1 MQMASDDLPDDVD
14 ALKALLRRE
23 RETSEAALAKSEA
36 TRRLLEETLVSAEAE
51 LKSSEAARKSSDD
64 QIADLKLRIE
74 KLRRALYGQSSERSA
89 RLTQELDQLEL
100 TLEDIEGDEAEA
112 LEAAD
117 AVIARAANVSAHT
130 RRTPKR
136 GPLPAHLPRER
147 VVIEAPYVCPCCGSD
162 KLSKLGE
169 DVTETL
175 EVIPRK
181 FFVKQTVRERFSCRA
196 CETFLQVPAPF
207 HVIARGRA
215 GPSLLAMILWS
226 KYAMHLPLNRQS
238 DAFHKE
244 GIPLEVSTMAD
255 WVGACAA
262 ALEPLN
268 DLIRAHVFAAARLH
282 GDDTTVPVLAK
293 GKTRTGRLWAYVR
306 DDKPFGGPD
315 PPAVAYFYSADRT
328 GQHPRS
334 HLEKWS
340 GTLQADAYAGF
351 NALYKEPRLP
361 GPILEAACWAHAR
374 RNFFELA
381 DIARAARD
389 NKVVISPIALEA
401 VKRIDAIFDL
411 ERAINGKNEAERLS
425 ARQETIRPL
434 INNLHT
440 WMTEQRARI
449 SGKSELGK
457 AFDYMLKRWASFAR
471 FLDDGK
477 ICLTNNAAERM
488 IRPLTLGRRNW
499 TFAGSDRGA
508 ERAAAIYTLLQ
519 TTKLNDV
526 DPQAWLADVLSRI
539 ASHPAARLSELLP
552 WNWKQDQ
559 IAPAD

>member
-1 MQMASDDLPDDVD
+1 MMLTADDDLPDDIE
-14 ALKALLRRE
+14 ALKALVRRE
-23 RETSEAALAKSEA
+23 RQKSEAALNSKE
-36 TRRLLEETLVSAEAE
+36 
-51 LKSSEAARKSSDD
+51 
-64 QIADLKLRIE
+64 QIITDLKIRIL
-74 KLRRALYGQSSERSA
+74 KLQRAQYGQSSERSA
-89 RLTQELDQLEL
+89 HLIEQYQLS
-100 TLEDIEGDEAEA
+100 LEDIEGDIAEDEEKADAEA
-112 LEAAD
+112 DKAT
-117 AVIARAANVSAHT
+117 VIPAHT

-147 VVIEAPYVCPCCGSD
+147 CVIPPPSSCPCCGSD

-175 EVIPRK
+175 EVIPRR
-181 FFVKQTVRERFSCRA
+181 FFVKQTVRQRFSCRS
-196 CETFLQVPAPF
+196 CETITQPPAPF

-226 KYAMHLPLNRQS
+226 KYVMHLPLNRQS
-238 DAFHKE
+238 DAFHNE

-268 DLIRAHVFAAARLH
+268 ALIRKHVFAAARLH
-282 GDDTTVPVLAK
+282 ADDTTVPVLAK
-293 GKTRTGRLWAYVR
+293 GKTRTGRLWVYVR

-315 PPAVAYFYSADRT
+315 QPAAAYFYSADRT
-328 GQHPRS
+328 GEHPQS
-334 HLEKWS
+334 HLEKWT

-351 NALYKEPRLP
+351 NALYKEPREP

-381 DIARAARD
+381 DITRAARSR
-389 NKVVISPIALEA
+389 KVVISPVALEA
-401 VKRIDAIFDL
+401 VRRIDAVFDL
-411 ERAINGKNEAERLS
+411 ERAINGKSEAERLS

-434 INNLHT
+434 IDDLHT
-440 WMTEQRARI
+440 WMTGERARI
-449 SGKSELGK
+449 SGKSEIGK
-457 AFDYMLKRWASFAR
+457 ALDYMLKRWASFVR
-471 FLDDGK
+471 FLDDGQ

-519 TTKLNDV
+519 TAKLNGV
-526 DPQAWLADVLSRI
+526 DPQAWLSDVLARI
-539 ASHPAARLSELLP
+539 ASHPAKRLHELLP
-552 WNWKQDQ
+552 WNWKQAQ
-559 IAPAD
+559 SAPAE

>member
-1 MQMASDDLPDDVD
+1 MQMATDDLPDDVD
-14 ALKALLRRE
+14 ALKALVRRE
-23 RETSEAALAKSEA
+23 RQKSEAALNTKE
-36 TRRLLEETLVSAEAE
+36 
-51 LKSSEAARKSSDD
+51 
-64 QIADLKLRIE
+64 QIIADLKITIL
-74 KLRRALYGQSSERSA
+74 KLQRAQYGQSSERST
-89 RLTQELDQLEL
+89 RLIEQYELS
-100 TLEDIEGDEAEA
+100 LEDIEGDLAEDAEKADAEA
-112 LEAAD
+112 DKAT
-117 AVIARAANVSAHT
+117 IIPAHT

-147 VVIEAPYVCPCCGSD
+147 VVIEAPSSCPCCGSD
-162 KLSKLGE
+162 RLSKLGE
-169 DVTETL
+169 DVTDTL

-181 FFVKQTVRERFSCRA
+181 FFVKQTVRERFSCRS
-196 CETFLQVPAPF
+196 CETITQAPAPF

-226 KYAMHLPLNRQS
+226 KYVMHLPLTRQS
-238 DAFHKE
+238 GAFHNE

-268 DLIRAHVFAAARLH
+268 ELIHEHVFAAQRLH

-328 GQHPRS
+328 GEHPKS

-351 NALYKEPRLP
+351 NALYKEPREP
-361 GPILEAACWAHAR
+361 GVILEAACWAHAR

-389 NKVVISPIALEA
+389 KKVVISPIALEA
-401 VKRIDAIFDL
+401 VKRIDAIFAS
-411 ERAINGKNEAERLS
+411 ERAINGKSEDERLC

-434 INNLHT
+434 IDDLHT

-449 SGKSELGK
+449 SGKSDPGK
-457 AFDYMLKRWASFAR
+457 ALDYMLKRWASFAR

-499 TFAGSDRGA
+499 AFAGSDRGA

-519 TTKLNDV
+519 TAKLNDV
-526 DPQAWLADVLSRI
+526 DPQAWLADVLNRI
-539 ASHPAARLSELLP
+539 ASHPAKRLHELLP
-552 WNWKQDQ
+552 WNWKQEQ
-559 IAPAD
+559 IRSAE

>member
-1 MQMASDDLPDDVD
+1 MQMATDDLPDDVD
-14 ALKALLRRE
+14 ALKALVRRE
-23 RETSEAALAKSEA
+23 RQKSEAALNTKE
-36 TRRLLEETLVSAEAE
+36 
-51 LKSSEAARKSSDD
+51 
-64 QIADLKLRIE
+64 QIIADLKITIL
-74 KLRRALYGQSSERSA
+74 KLQRAQYGQSSERST
-89 RLTQELDQLEL
+89 RLIEQYELS
-100 TLEDIEGDEAEA
+100 LEDIEGDLAEDAEKADAEA
-112 LEAAD
+112 GKAT
-117 AVIARAANVSAHT
+117 IIPAHT

-147 VVIEAPYVCPCCGSD
+147 CVIPPPSSCPCCGSD
-162 KLSKLGE
+162 RLSKLGE
-169 DVTETL
+169 DVTDTL

-196 CETFLQVPAPF
+196 CETIMQPPAPF

-226 KYAMHLPLNRQS
+226 KYAMHLPLTRQS
-238 DAFHKE
+238 GAFHNE

-262 ALEPLN
+262 ALDPLN
-268 DLIRAHVFAAARLH
+268 ELIHEHVFAAQRLH

-328 GQHPRS
+328 GEHPKS
-334 HLEKWS
+334 HLEEWS

-351 NALYKEPRLP
+351 NALYKEPREP

-389 NKVVISPIALEA
+389 RKVVISPIALEA

-411 ERAINGKNEAERLS
+411 ERAINGKSEDERLS

-434 INNLHT
+434 IDDLHT

-449 SGKSELGK
+449 SGKSDPGK

-471 FLDDGK
+471 FLDDGQV
-477 ICLTNNAAERM
+477 CLTNNAAERM

-519 TTKLNDV
+519 TAKLNNV
-526 DPQAWLADVLSRI
+526 DPQAWLADVLNRI
-539 ASHPAARLSELLP
+539 ASHPAKRLSELLP

-559 IAPAD
+559 TPATA